1 MFLSKVSL
9 SFSCVFTTE
18 GMELEYIPKL
28 TMYSSQKNPVSFH
41 YNQPDFSACLY
52 FRFSY
57 FTLTLHR
64 KA

>member
-28 TMYSSQKNPVSFH
+28 TMYPSQNNPVSF
-41 YNQPDFSACLY
+41 Q
-52 FRFSY
+52 
-57 FTLTLHR
+57 
-64 KA
+64 

>member
-28 TMYSSQKNPVSFH
+28 TMYSSQKNPVSF
-41 YNQPDFSACLY
+41 Q
-52 FRFSY
+52 
-57 FTLTLHR
+57 
-64 KA
+64 